1 MRTGRTGRLVGIALA
16 ALALVTGV
24 QGAQAADK
32 AKLTVALTALD
43 NSLMQVY
50 LTRQLGYFAEENL
63 DVEIAVVGSNAIT
76 QLVSGQADLS
86 ISGTSGALVPV
97 SKGQETSIIYA
108 NTNGRAA
115 GFVVGGNNVKTLA
128 DCKRMATQGVGTATA
143 AYAAY
148 LKNATRASYDIV
160 PMGDYPIITATLSTG
175 GVDCAV
181 GSLGVFASL
190 VAGGRAHLI
199 VDQRDPSTIPR
210 GAETSDVVTGAVFGM
225 KKNLQS
231 KRDAVTRFLR
241 AYKKTA
247 KYMYSKNGEE
257 LANALHR
264 VSDFSPQSI
273 DLLKKQ
279 VGDNL
284 NLRIFAPADGV
295 LDAAAWVKTATYF
308 KNGGI
313 SSIDLSSPLF
323 SYTARVDMT
332 YYHDAAK

>member
-1 MRTGRTGRLVGIALA
+1 MRAGRTGRFVAIAMAAMAIVTAVG
-16 ALALVTGV
+16 
-24 QGAQAADK
+24 GAHAADK

-63 DVEIAVVGSNAIT
+63 DVDIAVVGSNAIT

-97 SKGQETSIIYA
+97 ARGQETTIIYA

-115 GFVVGGNNVKTLA
+115 GFVVGANSVKTLA

-148 LKNATRASYDIV
+148 LKNATRATYDVV
-160 PMGDYPIITATLSTG
+160 PMGDYPIITATISSG

-190 VAGGRAHLI
+190 LAGGRARLL

-210 GAETSDVVTGAVFGM
+210 GAETSDVITGAVFGM
-225 KKNLQS
+225 KKNLQN
-231 KRDAVTRFLR
+231 KRDAITRFLR

-247 KYMYSKNGEE
+247 KYMYSKNAEE
-257 LANALHR
+257 LTNALHG
-264 VSDFSPQSI
+264 VSDFAPQSI

-295 LDAAAWVKTATYF
+295 FDAPAWVKTATYF

-313 SSIDLSSPLF
+313 SSIDLNSPLF
-323 SYTARVDMT
+323 SYAARVDMS